1 MFNLVVMC
9 VPAHPERSKERV
21 LSTLST
27 QTGRYRAGVRR
38 ASVLKD
44 RTLTVAGA
52 AQARGSVWIALPVSR
67 LTFPMR
73 GFACGKT
80 VFAPKAPIL
89 ISLYHGIPFVKLKGY
104 LIA

>member
-1 MFNLVVMC
+1 MC

-21 LSTLST
+21 LGTLST
-27 QTGRYRAGVRR
+27 QTGRYRAGVWR

-73 GFACGKT
+73 SLACGKT

-89 ISLYHGIPFVKLKGY
+89 VSLYHGVPFVKLRDY
-104 LIA
+104 FIASHL

>member
-1 MFNLVVMC
+1 MKNLVVMC
-9 VPAHPERSKERV
+9 VPAHPECSKERV
-21 LSTLST
+21 FNTFST
-27 QTGRYRAGVRR
+27 QTGRYRAGVRW
-38 ASVLKD
+38 ASLLKD

-73 GFACGKT
+73 NLACGKT

-89 ISLYHGIPFVKLKGY
+89 ISLYHSPPFVKLVGY
-104 LIA
+104 LTA